1 MAANT
6 VPVFPETQ
14 AYGVANIS
22 SAFTA
27 RTTTGTTSL
36 TSVLAAGADGTVIDR
51 VRIVATAATTAGVV
65 RLWIYAGSG
74 NAQLLHEEMV
84 SAITPSASVQTYEAE
99 VVLNDFVL
107 PTGYTLYASTHNAEA
122 FNVFAFG
129 GHY

>member
-1 MAANT
+1 MAMNT
-6 VPVFPETQ
+6 LPAFPDTV
-14 AYGVANIS
+14 AIGIANIS
-22 SAFTA
+22 AAFTA
-27 RTTTGTTSL
+27 RTATGVTSL

-74 NAQLLHEEMV
+74 NAQLHHEELV
-84 SAITPSASVQTYEAE
+84 TAITPSASVETYNVDVTFED
-99 VVLNDFVL
+99 LLL

>member
-1 MAANT
+1 VAASNL
-6 VPVFPETQ
+6 PIFPDTP

-27 RTTTGTTSL
+27 RTTTGVTSL

-51 VRIVATAATTAGVV
+51 VRIVASATTTAGMV
-65 RLWIYAGSG
+65 RLWVYAGSG
-74 NAQLLHEEMV
+74 NAQLLHEEPV
-84 SAITPSASVQTYEAE
+84 SAITPSATVAVFSTE
-99 VVLNDFVL
+99 VVLENLVL